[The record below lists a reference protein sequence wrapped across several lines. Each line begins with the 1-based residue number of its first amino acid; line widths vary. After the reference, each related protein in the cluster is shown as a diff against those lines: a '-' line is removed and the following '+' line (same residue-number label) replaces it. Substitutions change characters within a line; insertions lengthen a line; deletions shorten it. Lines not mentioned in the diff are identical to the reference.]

1 MAFLNMLDKVDDFFY
16 KPMETICNW
25 LEEPLKIFEAKRNMT
40 AEEKK
45 HELERIDREH
55 AAKLESDM
63 KKLDFEL
70 EELRK
75 DKVIERN
82 KATLETIKKYKADM
96 AKLSVEIVNTIGNM
110 TLDLRER
117 ANNFVQDNVKRYKEL
132 QDDAITKADKRLEEI
147 EIKYPEGSKSKEI
160 MQDAVAKQMNS
171 IIDRADNFMNTLNDD
186 LKKITSMIDDI
197 TLNLDKSVENVLH
210 SNMSNTPVLDG
221 NGNEVRRVN

>member
-197 TLNLDKSVENVLH
+197 TLNLDKSVEIATIFTN
-210 SNMSNTPVLDG
+210 LD
-221 NGNEVRRVN
+221 

>member
-147 EIKYPEGSKSKEI
+147 ETKYPEGSKSKEI

-221 NGNEVRRVN
+221 NGNEVRHVN

>member
-25 LEEPLKIFEAKRNMT
+25 LEEPLKHFAHNRSMT
-40 AEEKK
+40 EEEKK

-55 AAKLESDM
+55 AAQLESDM

>member
-1 MAFLNMLDKVDDFFY
+1 
-16 KPMETICNW
+16 
-25 LEEPLKIFEAKRNMT
+25 
-40 AEEKK
+40 
-45 HELERIDREH
+45 
-55 AAKLESDM
+55 M

-147 EIKYPEGSKSKEI
+147 ETKYPEGSKSKEI

>member
-25 LEEPLKIFEAKRNMT
+25 LQEPLKIFEAKRNMT

-147 EIKYPEGSKSKEI
+147 ETKYPEGSKSKEI

-210 SNMSNTPVLDG
+210 SNMSNTSVLDG

>member
-25 LEEPLKIFEAKRNMT
+25 LQEPLKIFEAKRNMT

-147 EIKYPEGSKSKEI
+147 ETKYPEGSKSKEI

-197 TLNLDKSVENVLH
+197 TLN
-210 SNMSNTPVLDG
+210 
-221 NGNEVRRVN
+221 

>member
-55 AAKLESDM
+55 AAQLESDM

>member
-25 LEEPLKIFEAKRNMT
+25 LKEPLKIFEAKRNMT

-147 EIKYPEGSKSKEI
+147 ETKYPKGSKSKEI

>member
-25 LEEPLKIFEAKRNMT
+25 LQEPLKIFEAKRNMT

-147 EIKYPEGSKSKEI
+147 ETKYPEGSKSKEI

-221 NGNEVRRVN
+221 NGNETRRVN

>member
-25 LEEPLKIFEAKRNMT
+25 LEEPLKIFEAKRNIT

-147 EIKYPEGSKSKEI
+147 ETKYPEGSKSKEI

>member
-25 LEEPLKIFEAKRNMT
+25 LQEPLKIFEAKRNMT

-147 EIKYPEGSKSKEI
+147 ETKYPEGSKSKEI

>member
-25 LEEPLKIFEAKRNMT
+25 LQEPLKIFEAKRNMT

-147 EIKYPEGSKSKEI
+147 ETKYPEGSKSKEI

-171 IIDRADNFMNTLNDD
+171 IIDRADNFMNTLNED

-210 SNMSNTPVLDG
+210 SNMSNTPVLDE

>member
-1 MAFLNMLDKVDDFFY
+1 MAFLNMLDKIDDFFY

-147 EIKYPEGSKSKEI
+147 ETKYPEGSKSKEI

>member
-147 EIKYPEGSKSKEI
+147 ETKYPEGSKSKEI

>member
-1 MAFLNMLDKVDDFFY
+1 MAFLNMLDKIDDFFY

>member
-1 MAFLNMLDKVDDFFY
+1 MAFLNMLDKIDDFFY

-147 EIKYPEGSKSKEI
+147 ETKYPEGSKSKEI

-210 SNMSNTPVLDG
+210 SNMSNTPVLDE
-221 NGNEVRRVN
+221 NGNEVRHVN

>member
-25 LEEPLKIFEAKRNMT
+25 LEEPLKHFAHNRSMT
-40 AEEKK
+40 EEEKK

-55 AAKLESDM
+55 AAQLESDM

-210 SNMSNTPVLDG
+210 SNMSNTPALDG
-221 NGNEVRRVN
+221 NGNEVRPVN